1 MVSHQCTGE
10 GLLHYIRGLLEPV
23 RKMEE
28 LISVP
33 YLLLPESRLAD
44 TNAEK
49 RRKFE
54 DTVLGWFKVAGF
66 DGDRSRNHFFGD
78 ILVSPVILVCSER

>member
-54 DTVLGWFKVAGF
+54 DTVLEWFKVAGF